1 MKTEHFKYFSVLF
14 PELTVYCKIYLNWMF
29 GYLSFWLFYQKQ
41 NLSFW
46 LLAEWGLE
54 TSWLLNNVHRRR
66 STVQNSRQNH
76 KPFTFTLGYFP
87 GESKR
92 KKGHKVN
99 YMQIWKPGVHSCR
112 VSTEKNPHAQPWHW
126 IHSVLV
132 SCL

>member
-1 MKTEHFKYFSVLF
+1 MYIDDPQFRIQDKIINLF
-14 PELTVYCKIYLNWMF
+14 N
-29 GYLSFWLFYQKQ
+29 
-41 NLSFW
+41 
-46 LLAEWGLE
+46 
-54 TSWLLNNVHRRR
+54 
-66 STVQNSRQNH
+66 
-76 KPFTFTLGYFP
+76 FTLGYFP

-112 VSTEKNPHAQPWHW
+112 VSTDKNPHAQPWHW